1 MFFPI
6 VNVEYPLV
14 LSASFIVEV
23 ENVINRNSDSN
34 VSLVA
39 LFISRLIK
47 GLQNLTCS
55 DDEYSISWGNLS
67 YEIEDIGVVDF
78 TPLVDDE
85 SREKVLY
92 ISMIRW
98 TFATS
103 RFFSEFSY

>member
-55 DDEYSISWGNLS
+55 DDEYAISWGNLS

-85 SREKVLY
+85 SGEKV
-92 ISMIRW
+92 
-98 TFATS
+98 
-103 RFFSEFSY
+103 